1 MITRDDIRELANFH
15 SPEGCA
21 VTFYYQP
28 TTPTNRSHR
37 DETILVKD
45 LVNNALREAQKKGSQ
60 HKAGGA
66 DLQRILEMTDTLRAN
81 GRKGKAI
88 FACASQGYW
97 REFDLS
103 AKLSN
108 SRLILNQRFHLK
120 PLAAIFDGMQ
130 HACVALVD
138 RTKAR
143 VFEIAG
149 GSIIEKLDFINELT
163 RRGRSDGWGGYD
175 AGHIE
180 RRVMNEV
187 MQHFKVVSDA
197 VTEHVQ
203 HGGCEKLLIGCHDD
217 VWSEFLPQ
225 LHTYSRQR
233 LVGRF
238 RIDPKTATPEQVKQ
252 LALEQLKQ
260 HDEQRKQSL
269 ITDVIGEAHR
279 NGRGAIGLRRVL
291 RSIEAGEVQTLLIAS
306 SFSAPGVKCYHCGHM
321 DLHIA
326 PNCVMCGKPN
336 TELDDLGDAIVGYAI
351 RNGLEIV
358 YIGDDDE
365 QFDRIG
371 RIAAQLRFRAD
382 QSTPARV
389 AV

>member
-28 TTPTNRSHR
+28 TAPSNRSHR

-45 LVNNALREAQKKGSQ
+45 LVQNAIRQAEKNRSKP
-60 HKAGGA
+60 KAAGA
-66 DLQRILEMTDTLRAN
+66 DLQRILEMTETLRAN
-81 GRKGKAI
+81 GCKGKAV
-88 FACASQGYW
+88 FACVAQGYW
-97 REFDLS
+97 REFDLP
-103 AKLSN
+103 ATLPN

-120 PLAAIFDGMQ
+120 PLAAIFDAMQ
-130 HACVALVD
+130 HACVVLVD
-138 RTKAR
+138 RSKAR
-143 VFEIAG
+143 VFEIADG
-149 GSIIEKLDFINELT
+149 KLTEKLDFINELT

-197 VTEHVQ
+197 IGGYFERD
-203 HGGCEKLLIGCHDD
+203 GCENLLIGCHDD
-217 VWSEFLPQ
+217 VWSEFLPR
-225 LHTYSRQR
+225 LHTYAKQR

-252 LALEQLKQ
+252 LALELLQR
-260 HDEQRKQSL
+260 HDEERKQTL
-269 ITDVIGEAHR
+269 ITEVIGEAHR

-291 RSIEAGEVQTLLIAS
+291 RSLEAGEVQTLLLAS
-306 SFSAPGVKCYHCGHM
+306 NFEAPGVKCYHCGHM

-326 PNCVMCGKPN
+326 EACVMCGKPN
-336 TELDDLGDAIVGYAI
+336 TELDDIGDAIVGYAI
-351 RNGLEIV
+351 RNGIDIV
-358 YIGDDDE
+358 YIHDDE
-365 QFDRIG
+365 QFDRVG
-371 RIAAQLRFRAD
+371 RIGALLRFRAD
-382 QSTPARV
+382 QSTPAKV